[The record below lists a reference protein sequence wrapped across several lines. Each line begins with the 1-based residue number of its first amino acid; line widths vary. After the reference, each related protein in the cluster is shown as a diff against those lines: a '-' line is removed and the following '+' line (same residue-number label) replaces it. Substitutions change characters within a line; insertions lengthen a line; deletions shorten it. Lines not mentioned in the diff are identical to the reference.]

1 MIKYDRQ
8 ARIVKKRFGIL
19 RRKLKC
25 IRNDNDLYDEIASK
39 FLNLN
44 NDIDILNLN
53 QEKIINFIHD
63 KLEYHQADRDFI
75 FRDLS
80 NGIR

>member
-1 MIKYDRQ
+1 MKS
-8 ARIVKKRFGIL
+8 
-19 RRKLKC
+19 

-63 KLEYHQADRDFI
+63 KLEYHQVDRDFI
-75 FRDLS
+75 LRDLS
-80 NGIR
+80 NGFR